1 MFNKK
6 EKEEKPA
13 ANAAEKP
20 TEEKNDSPAFTIPV
34 GEKKAEK
41 PFSEKLNE
49 ATKAANVFLDNNE
62 KTILTDLFHE
72 VYRGYRRNHVVNLYL
87 QGKFIANKND
97 MVLAKTLNQV
107 QNEIKEQEDYMLY
120 LLNKIKG

>member
-20 TEEKNDSPAFTIPV
+20 AEKNDSPAFTIPV

-49 ATKAANVFLDNNE
+49 AAKAADVVLEDSDR
-62 KTILTDLFHE
+62 TLLTDLFHE
-72 VYRGYRRNHVVNLYL
+72 VHRGYRRNHVVNLYL
-87 QGKFIANKND
+87 QRKFVANNKD
-97 MVLAKTLNQV
+97 MALAQSLAQV
-107 QNEIKEQEDYMLY
+107 QNEIKSQEDYMLY